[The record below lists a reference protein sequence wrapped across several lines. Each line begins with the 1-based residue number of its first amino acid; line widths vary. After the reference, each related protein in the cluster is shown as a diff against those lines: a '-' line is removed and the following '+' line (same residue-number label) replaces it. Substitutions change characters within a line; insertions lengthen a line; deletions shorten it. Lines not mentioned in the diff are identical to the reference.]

1 MMAKTPKDEF
11 GTPFGQAGSAAATKL
26 GTPFGQAGSAPK
38 TTTKLEPTVTI
49 GGAPAGYKPVAKAP
63 ETPATPATP
72 EAPATGGIPAMNNR
86 AQEPGAPRKGYRWRW
101 VSMSKTNNPYGGEWR
116 EEWAGGVQDGGG
128 DTGSGGTGD
137 ATQDLLLAQQKAAQE
152 EADRRDRQS
161 AYDIL
166 YNEFNK
172 YGLGSLVEDVK
183 YLLQSNVSPSQFAL
197 ELQNTKSYQQRFSAN
212 RNRIKAG
219 LRALTPAEYVG
230 LEDQYQNVM
239 RNYGLPASYYTKDKT
254 GKQSGFDKFLEGD
267 VSAAELEDR
276 VITAQQRVLNSNPEV
291 LTALK
296 TFYGDSITNGDI
308 LAYALDPSKALTDI
322 KRKVTAAEI
331 GGAALAQG
339 LQAQGA
345 TAESLAGLGITKA
358 QAQQGYANVAE
369 ILPRGSQ
376 LADIYGQQPY
386 TQETAETEVFNT
398 QGSAQAA
405 ARRRK
410 LKSLEEASFGGS
422 SGVGALGRDKA
433 IYGGASGQAGLY

>member
-1 MMAKTPKDEF
+1 MMAKAPKDEF

-26 GTPFGQAGSAPK
+26 GTPFGQAGSTTAPK
-38 TTTKLEPTVTI
+38 TNLQKFQEEKAQRDADI
-49 GGAPAGYKPVAKAP
+49 AVAKK
-63 ETPATPATP
+63 
-72 EAPATGGIPAMNNR
+72 
-86 AQEPGAPRKGYRWRW
+86 AQEDATAAAFANKPADEPGFTWRF
-101 VSMSKTNNPYGGEWR
+101 VTLAGGGGEWR
-116 EEWAGGVQDGGG
+116 KYKSSTGPTGGG
-128 DTGSGGTGD
+128 DTGSGSGNN
-137 ATQDLLLAQQKAAQE
+137 ATQDLLLERQKRLEE
-152 EADRRDRQS
+152 EAKLRDRQS

-166 YNEFNK
+166 YGEFNK
-172 YGLGSLVEDVK
+172 YGLGGLVEDIK
-183 YLLQSNVSPSQFAL
+183 YLLQSNVSPSQFSL
-197 ELQNTKSYQQRFSAN
+197 ELQNRPAYQARFSAN
-212 RNRIKAG
+212 KERIAKG
-219 LRALTPAEYVG
+219 LRALSPAEYIG

-254 GKQSGFDKFLEGD
+254 GKQLGFDKFLEGD

-433 IYGGASGQAGLY
+433 IYGGSSGQAGLY